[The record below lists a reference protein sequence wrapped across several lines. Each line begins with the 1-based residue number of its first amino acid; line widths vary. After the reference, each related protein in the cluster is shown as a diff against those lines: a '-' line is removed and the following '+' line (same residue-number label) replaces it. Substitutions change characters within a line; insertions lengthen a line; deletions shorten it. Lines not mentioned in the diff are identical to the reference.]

1 MRFLNRKWVDGGYDE
16 ETTYLYLGVYLRHL
30 EDIAPD
36 APTNVRVLGAISQ
49 GHNLI
54 GSRVAVTSLDAEARS
69 FHLVLRIQTIEGDR
83 FMDIRYTG
91 VDPDAV
97 DEHAF
102 DGVDYVLTDELDVCP
117 GDRFEHRIL
126 LSPDG
131 EFVIQ
136 FDDLQLKVS
145 KGKGEEEE

>member
-30 EDIAPD
+30 EDLAPD

-54 GSRVAVTSLDAEARS
+54 GSQVAVTALDREAGN

-83 FMDIRYTG
+83 FMDVRYKG
-91 VDPDAV
+91 VDPDTV

-102 DGVDYVLTDELDVCP
+102 DGVDYVLTDELDVAP
-117 GDRFEHRIL
+117 DERFEHRIL
-126 LSPDG
+126 LSPEG
-131 EFVIQ
+131 EFAIQ
-136 FDDLQLKVS
+136 FSDLELKVS
-145 KGKGEEEE
+145 RGKNEEE